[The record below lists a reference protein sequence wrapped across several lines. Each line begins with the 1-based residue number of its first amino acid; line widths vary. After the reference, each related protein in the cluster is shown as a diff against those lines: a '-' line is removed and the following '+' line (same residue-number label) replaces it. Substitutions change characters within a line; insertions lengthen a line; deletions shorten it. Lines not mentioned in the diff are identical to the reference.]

1 MKALSEART
10 LSRLSRAYM
19 FLIRYILSAF
29 GVCTVAF
36 ILLKFPTLSA
46 LGVKKGIDICLT
58 SLIPSLYPFMILT
71 NYYALSEISQLRIKT
86 ADRLCNFIFRL
97 PGCCGAV
104 IMFSFVGGLPV
115 GAKMSSELYERGL
128 ISKEQFAR
136 LLSFCVNP
144 GPAFVISA
152 VGISML
158 GSKETG
164 AVIYVSLIL
173 SSLIMGL
180 LSRFFASE
188 EETYISCSVEEN
200 SVKANKR
207 APFEKAVLKSS
218 KALFSICA
226 WVTAFSCL
234 NEITVNLEISDALRS
249 FILCTS
255 EMTNG
260 SMTAAESFSAPVV
273 AAVIG
278 FSGFC
283 GHLQLMGEINK
294 AELKYKYFL
303 VSRII
308 NSGLSA
314 VICSFLLKCFPVAEE
329 TFAVGIKPE
338 SGENS
343 GSVFLSVMM
352 LLMAALFLI
361 GDDYRIGRKITK
373 KV

>member
-1 MKALSEART
+1 MKALTENRM
-10 LSRLSRAYM
+10 LSANNKAYL
-19 FLIRYILSAF
+19 FVFRYILSAF
-29 GVCTVAF
+29 TVCTAAF
-36 ILLKFPTLSA
+36 ILLKFPAISA
-46 LGVKKGIDICLT
+46 SGVKKGIDICLA

-71 NYYALSEISQLRIKT
+71 NYYAMSEISRIRIKT
-86 ADRLCNFIFRL
+86 ADKLCNFLFRL
-97 PGCCGAV
+97 PGCCIAV
-104 IMFSFVGGLPV
+104 ILLSFVGGLPV
-115 GAKMSSELYERGL
+115 GAKMSAELYERGL

-152 VGISML
+152 VGVSML
-158 GSKETG
+158 RSKETG
-164 AVIYVSLIL
+164 IILYVSLIM
-173 SSLIMGL
+173 SSLFIGI
-180 LSRFFASE
+180 LSRYFAPAD
-188 EETYISCSVEEN
+188 ETYISCTANDNLSN
-200 SVKANKR
+200 NKR
-207 APFEKAVLKSS
+207 APFEKAVIKSS
-218 KALFSICA
+218 KSLFSICA
-226 WVTAFSCL
+226 WVTAFSCF
-234 NEITVNLEISDALRS
+234 NEITANLNISDALRS

-260 SMTAAESFSAPVV
+260 SMTASECFSVPVV

-283 GHLQLMGEINK
+283 GHLQLIGEIKK
-294 AELKYKYFL
+294 AGMKYKYFL

-314 VICSFLLKCFPVAEE
+314 VICSFILKYFPVAEE

-352 LLMAALFLI
+352 LFMAALFLI
-361 GDDYRIGRKITK
+361 GDDYRVGRKITK